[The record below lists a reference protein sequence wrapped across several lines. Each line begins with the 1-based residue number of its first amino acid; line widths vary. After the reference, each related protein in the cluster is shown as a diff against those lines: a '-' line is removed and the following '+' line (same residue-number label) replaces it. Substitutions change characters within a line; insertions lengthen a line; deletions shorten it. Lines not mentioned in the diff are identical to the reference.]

1 MCRHANL
8 SASALKNKEHTKL
21 ASVRTWVR
29 GALVLMLLLGLTWTF
44 GLLYL
49 NQATVGMAYAFT
61 ILNSLQGLFI
71 FIFHCVQNDKVRKEL
86 RRAGR
91 RHPWLRACLCA
102 AADRSQQTAS
112 KDTHN
117 AASHS
122 QPNSHASH
130 TVGTSSST
138 STTSCDTH
146 ACPNVQNSSNP
157 HAHPITYL
165 QLPANLS
172 PITNHL
178 SQVDPN
184 TLDEN
189 TLPAALALNAALNLQ
204 VYPSS
209 SSCDSTSSS
218 TTSPPDYQNALP
230 FHIQQLNAA
239 QIYSSPPPTPTLSQ
253 LYDTAGPTIATT
265 ALHHYI
271 QPRPNALSGLNP
283 HLLTQQQTVS
293 ALSLNPTVL
302 QAALSSLHSNN
313 PKALQAVDHHHY
325 HNLLQL
331 PLAAVHLTHDDSN
344 YLQPKS
350 QLAASSSI
358 ATTSLQQQHSP
369 QPPATTS
376 YDPPPPP
383 PPHTPNIKNTH
394 HPPPPA
400 TNIVL
405 HPSRQSLREG
415 QPHQIPASTH
425 TSTSTTLTPST
436 PKTRVPPRKPEKP
449 QKNNI
454 NNGVKGIFVSVSPP
468 GSKCKYSIDP
478 ARTPLPWLSLQ
489 DLQYLSHG
497 QSCKGTKL
505 L

>member
-1 MCRHANL
+1 M
-8 SASALKNKEHTKL
+8 
-21 ASVRTWVR
+21 
-29 GALVLMLLLGLTWTF
+29 
-44 GLLYL
+44 
-49 NQATVGMAYAFT
+49 
-61 ILNSLQGLFI
+61 
-71 FIFHCVQNDKVRKEL
+71 RKEL

-102 AADRSQQTAS
+102 AADRSQTAS

-146 ACPNVQNSSNP
+146 ACPNVQTSSNS

-172 PITNHL
+172 NITNHL
-178 SQVDPN
+178 SQVDPS

-218 TTSPPDYQNALP
+218 TASPPDYQNALP

-265 ALHHYI
+265 ALHQYI
-271 QPRPNALSGLNP
+271 QPRPNALSGINP

-293 ALSLNPTVL
+293 ALSLNPSVL

-350 QLAASSSI
+350 QLAASSSM
-358 ATTSLQQQHSP
+358 ATTSLQQHSP
-369 QPPATTS
+369 PPPPPASTS

-394 HPPPPA
+394 PPPT
-400 TNIVL
+400 TNTAL

-415 QPHQIPASTH
+415 QSHQIPASTL

-468 GSKCKYSIDP
+468 GSKCILEPPHAPHYLGSHS
-478 ARTPLPWLSLQ
+478 RTYNISP
-489 DLQYLSHG
+489 SH
-497 QSCKGTKL
+497 SCKGTKL